1 MGILA
6 KLAETGVKS
15 LQQFNTAGNGRIVTF
30 HKSILNGLIRKFG
43 LSIYQLLW
51 LSFLKGIVLT
61 MVAVCLYYEL
71 H

>member
-1 MGILA
+1 MGTLA

-15 LQQFNTAGNGRIVTF
+15 LQQFNTAGNGRIVAF

-43 LSIYQLLW
+43 LSTYQLLW

-61 MVAVCLYYEL
+61 MVAICLYYEL

>member
-1 MGILA
+1 MGTFA
-6 KLAETGVKS
+6 KLAETGAKS
-15 LQQFNTAGNGRIVTF
+15 LQQFNTAGNGRIVAF

-43 LSIYQLLW
+43 LSTYQLLW

-71 H
+71 R

>member
-15 LQQFNTAGNGRIVTF
+15 LQQFNTAGNGRNVAF

-43 LSIYQLLW
+43 LS
-51 LSFLKGIVLT
+51 
-61 MVAVCLYYEL
+61 A
-71 H
+71 